1 MRLPF
6 SLHKSTKSTSDFVQ
20 LPASDDAGSTLEA
33 TDAPKQPAPNVR
45 ERGAS
50 VGSSASSISMLPV
63 RPARGRPTSAMF
75 SHMHSPTA
83 DMHLAQIE
91 EELDTIMDAMGLQGD
106 QRLAMKTMPADSK
119 IQLIHTHK
127 AQAVHSAR
135 TDATPLSEHLK
146 ILARAGTQSLPL
158 ARLEKLRVDVSYQ
171 SITQINAFVEE
182 GGLRLL
188 LVHLAKLNERR
199 TASRRI
205 DELRKELEILRCVL
219 GVAKVDAGAVYV
231 TDGSANVRRVAD
243 SLGTMWLPCSV
254 MALRTLSYLAQQ
266 GDDMHCVSAVLSALF
281 RRDSGAS
288 PDATRRQPPF
298 VEWMEAVDGALDE
311 YSSDAHATADQTR
324 ADVIDFMAASLTM
337 VTSIVDALSPSLD
350 KRVKFYE
357 KLAAH
362 DMLAKFGRLRAW
374 KVSIIESHLNRWDDT
389 LRRDYNIARSQRSDV
404 IVLDNGVDSSIRSTS
419 LFKSFA
425 VHYEEARAAM
435 LRRPLDDGSDNEDEF
450 LNMNLAMYAGPARGV
465 PASAMVLASAPVT
478 PGMGLREPQSDANA
492 LSETNPFFASQGS
505 CPESPAES
513 LAAGPSARTVVDL
526 PFMTHSRS
534 HSSIVAETGCL
545 RTLRSQAAATNTRDR
560 SLSQSKQLSK
570 DAIESPLANIRD
582 AHALL
587 QKSLHNMPKDVSN
600 DVCQDLQAI
609 MQIAQSLLARAQNVI

>member
-20 LPASDDAGSTLEA
+20 LPASDDAGSAVEA
-33 TDAPKQPAPNVR
+33 TDAPKQPASSMR

-50 VGSSASSISMLPV
+50 VGSNASSISMQPV
-63 RPARGRPTSAMF
+63 RQARGRPTSMF
-75 SHMHSPTA
+75 SHMHSPSA

-91 EELDTIMDAMGLQGD
+91 EELDTIMDSMGLQGD

-243 SLGTMWLPCSV
+243 SLGTMWLPCTV

-266 GDDMHCVSAVLSALF
+266 GDDMHCVSSVLSALF

-288 PDATRRQPPF
+288 ADAARRQPPF
-298 VEWMEAVDGALDE
+298 VEWMEA
-311 YSSDAHATADQTR
+311 
-324 ADVIDFMAASLTM
+324 
-337 VTSIVDALSPSLD
+337 
-350 KRVKFYE
+350 
-357 KLAAH
+357 
-362 DMLAKFGRLRAW
+362 
-374 KVSIIESHLNRWDDT
+374 
-389 LRRDYNIARSQRSDV
+389 
-404 IVLDNGVDSSIRSTS
+404 
-419 LFKSFA
+419 
-425 VHYEEARAAM
+425 
-435 LRRPLDDGSDNEDEF
+435 
-450 LNMNLAMYAGPARGV
+450 
-465 PASAMVLASAPVT
+465 
-478 PGMGLREPQSDANA
+478 
-492 LSETNPFFASQGS
+492 
-505 CPESPAES
+505 
-513 LAAGPSARTVVDL
+513 
-526 PFMTHSRS
+526 
-534 HSSIVAETGCL
+534 
-545 RTLRSQAAATNTRDR
+545 
-560 SLSQSKQLSK
+560 
-570 DAIESPLANIRD
+570 
-582 AHALL
+582 
-587 QKSLHNMPKDVSN
+587 
-600 DVCQDLQAI
+600 
-609 MQIAQSLLARAQNVI
+609 

>member
-20 LPASDDAGSTLEA
+20 LPASDDAGSAVEA
-33 TDAPKQPAPNVR
+33 TDAPKQPASSVR

-50 VGSSASSISMLPV
+50 VGSNASSISMQPV
-63 RPARGRPTSAMF
+63 RQARGRPTSMF
-75 SHMHSPTA
+75 SHMHSPSA

-91 EELDTIMDAMGLQGD
+91 EELDTIMDSMGLQGD

-243 SLGTMWLPCSV
+243 SLGTMWLPCTV

-266 GDDMHCVSAVLSALF
+266 GDDMHCVSSVLSALF

-288 PDATRRQPPF
+288 ADAARRQPPF

-311 YSSDAHATADQTR
+311 YSSDAHGADQTR
-324 ADVIDFMAASLTM
+324 ADVIDFVAASLTM
-337 VTSIVDALSPSLD
+337 IISIVDALSPSLD

-362 DMLAKFGRLRAW
+362 DMLAKLGCLRAW
-374 KVSIIESHLNRWDDT
+374 KVSIIESHLNKWDDT

-419 LFKSFA
+419 LFKSFV
-425 VHYEEARAAM
+425 VHYEEARAAT
-435 LRRPLDDGSDNEDEF
+435 LRRPLDDGSDNENEF
-450 LNMNLAMYAGPARGV
+450 LNMNLAMYGGPGRGV
-465 PASAMVLASAPVT
+465 SANAMVSASAPVT
-478 PGMGLREPQSDANA
+478 PGMGLREPQRDVNA
-492 LSETNPFFASQGS
+492 LSESNPFFASQGS
-505 CPESPAES
+505 CPESPAEP
-513 LAAGPSARTVVDL
+513 LTAGPSARTVVDL
-526 PFMTHSRS
+526 PFMAHSRS

-545 RTLRSQAAATNTRDR
+545 RTLRSQAAAINTRDR
-560 SLSQSKQLSK
+560 SLSQTKQLK
-570 DAIESPLANIRD
+570 EATESPLTNIRD

-587 QKSLHNMPKDVSN
+587 QKSLHNMPKDVST

-609 MQIAQSLLARAQNVI
+609 MQIAQSLLAQAQV